1 VNAAPEGVS
10 RAQCESPIE
19 RRLIDALR
27 EEIVR
32 CRLRCV
38 PVAQAQLGPFRA
50 DILLQIGNRKLVVE
64 CDGAAYHAANKDQV
78 ARDKRRDRFF
88 AARNISVMR
97 FAGAEINRCPRA
109 CAAEI
114 GAWLE
119 AAASA
124 HKTGIMDKF
133 ALGEISA
140 LQACRLIR
148 RSGLVAA

>member
-1 VNAAPEGVS
+1 VCLS
-10 RAQCESPIE
+10 RKPSS
-19 RRLIDALR
+19 D
-27 EEIVR
+27 
-32 CRLRCV
+32 
-38 PVAQAQLGPFRA
+38 
-50 DILLQIGNRKLVVE
+50 
-64 CDGAAYHAANKDQV
+64 HS
-78 ARDKRRDRFF
+78 ARTFC
-88 AARNISVMR
+88 
-97 FAGAEINRCPRA
+97 CPRA